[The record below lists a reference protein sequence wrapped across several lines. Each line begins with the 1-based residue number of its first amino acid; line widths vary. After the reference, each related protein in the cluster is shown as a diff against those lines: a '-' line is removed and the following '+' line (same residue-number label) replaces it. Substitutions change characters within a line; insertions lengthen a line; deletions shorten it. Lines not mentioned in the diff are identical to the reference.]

1 MSYGVNGVVSV
12 VSEVELDQA
21 SVLPIATNTLVP
33 DAAMSSLKFSA
44 FKVLNL
50 EVTIAVIFISY

>member
-1 MSYGVNGVVSV
+1 V

-21 SVLPIATNTLVP
+21 SDLPIATNTL
-33 DAAMSSLKFSA
+33 ALAMSSLKFSA
-44 FKVLNL
+44 FNVLNL